1 MNGKE
6 RGIRAGEKGQGRRF
20 FFHCRRDRPF
30 FSSFKFRPRFFFSLT
45 PSFSLSLSFPLSL
58 SPPALNQTQ
67 NRPKKKK
74 KSATNAKHVFYL
86 SAEFLM
92 GRSLTNAVGNLKL
105 EDAYGEA
112 VKVRRVCFPL

>member
-1 MNGKE
+1 MEMNGKE

-45 PSFSLSLSFPLSL
+45 PSFSLSL
-58 SPPALNQTQ
+58 PPAHKPTPNPT
-67 NRPKKKK
+67 KKKK

>member
-1 MNGKE
+1 MPP
-6 RGIRAGEKGQGRRF
+6 RSSFFLLFQVSPSLF
-20 FFHCRRDRPF
+20 FFAHTE
-30 FSSFKFRPRFFFSLT
+30 L
-45 PSFSLSLSFPLSL
+45 FSLSLFPPVSL
-58 SPPALNQTQ
+58 PPGPKPNPKPT
-67 NRPKKKK
+67 KKKK